1 MLECK
6 PPAGEQAIDNNTG
19 MPALDLRSRLLAI
32 LAADVAGYSRLMS
45 LDEHATVAA
54 LDAGRAAFQEQIGAH
69 GGRVIDM
76 AGDSVLSVFD
86 TATGAMNAA
95 LSVQLQLNAS
105 ATDVPDDRRL
115 RFRIG
120 IHVGDVIEKADG
132 TVYGDGVNIA
142 ARLEGLAV
150 PGAIAVS
157 QAVYGMVAQRVDAV
171 FEDIGDQM
179 VKNIAQP
186 VRAFQAR
193 LRLPGEAPRSPAV
206 GISRPRHGNLPAV
219 LPALI
224 GRDDDVASLIAL
236 VGAHRLVSIVG
247 AGGIG
252 KTRLA
257 QATAHA
263 LCHEFADG
271 AWMVELAPVADPAL
285 LPAAVAQALGA
296 TLPGNRNAQD
306 EVIDALRD
314 CAVLL
319 VLDNCEHVLDTA
331 SAFTLAL
338 IERAPKARLLI
349 TSQEL
354 LKIADEHLYRV
365 ATLSLPTT
373 SDLTAAQASGAV
385 ALLVNRVQA
394 LQPTFALTDHNAAD
408 VVEICRRLD
417 GLPLAIELAAA
428 RVPLLGAT
436 GVRERL
442 HERFRMLTGGAR
454 TALRRHQ
461 TLREALDW
469 SHSLLGAEESA
480 VFRRAGVFAGSFAM
494 TTAQQVLGD
503 PQLDDWA
510 VLEHLGALVD
520 KSLVVA
526 EPVEPPRY
534 RLLESAR
541 GYALEKLREAGET
554 DATLRRHAQAV
565 LTLFEIKDQNSWWT
579 TPLRVRVRRWLP
591 DIDNLRA
598 ALDWAA
604 QSSENGELHIRLA
617 SASAD
622 FLLQSGHRL
631 EAQRHCQQALERID
645 VTTPPAVEA
654 GMLVCWSAISHPRA
668 GPTQLAASERAIALF
683 RGIGNQRRLYGSLGQ
698 YAIASV
704 TGGDVV
710 SSEQALC
717 EMARIHDSGWP
728 PISRCNLLLARSRFL
743 DNVRPD
749 QLDEMRDLAM
759 EMLQIARAANDEWWI
774 EVALRMLAANS
785 RERGNLEEAISR
797 GRELVALHWQD
808 QRNVQG
814 YGFVLSD
821 LSSALS
827 ERGEVEEALTVMR
840 EAAGVFARQGL
851 LWIFL
856 TRIALLA
863 LRRGHATEAALA
875 FGRAEAGQ
883 AWRDAA
889 QPPRKVRE
897 REDLLRQLQEVFS
910 GPELERLLAEGA
922 ALTDEEAARI
932 ALAA

>member
-1 MLECK
+1 
-6 PPAGEQAIDNNTG
+6 
-19 MPALDLRSRLLAI
+19 MPAPDLRSRLLAI

-54 LDAGRAAFQEQIGAH
+54 LDLGRAVFQEQIVAH

-86 TATGAMNAA
+86 TATGAVSAA
-95 LSVQLQLNAS
+95 LSVQRQLAAS
-105 ATDVPDDRRL
+105 AIDVPDDRRL

-157 QAVYGMVAQRVDAV
+157 QAVHSMVAQRVDAE

-193 LRLPGEAPRSPAV
+193 QRLPGEAPRSPAV
-206 GISRPRHGNLPAV
+206 GSSHPRRGNLPAV
-219 LPALI
+219 LPSLI
-224 GRDDDVASLIAL
+224 GRADDVASLVAL
-236 VGAHRLVSIVG
+236 VSARRVVSIVG

-257 QATAHA
+257 LATAHA
-263 LCHEFADG
+263 LRDEFAHG

-296 TLPGNRNAQD
+296 TLSGNRNAQD

-314 CAVLL
+314 RAVLL
-319 VLDNCEHVLDTA
+319 VLDNCEHLLDAA
-331 SAFTLAL
+331 SAFSQAL
-338 IERAPKARLLI
+338 IERAAKAHLLI

-365 ATLSLPTT
+365 ATLSLPGTP
-373 SDLTAAQASGAV
+373 DLAAAQASGAV
-385 ALLVNRVQA
+385 ALLVDRVQA
-394 LQPTFALTDHNAAD
+394 LQPTFALTELNVTD
-408 VVEICRRLD
+408 VVDICRRLD

-428 RVPLLGAT
+428 RVPLLGAA

-469 SHSLLGAEESA
+469 SHSLLGAKERA
-480 VFRRAGVFAGSFAM
+480 VFRRAGVFAGSFSM
-494 TTAQQVLGD
+494 TAAQQVLGD
-503 PQLDDWA
+503 PQLDAWA

-554 DATLRRHAQAV
+554 DPTLRRHAQAV
-565 LTLFEIKDQNSWWT
+565 LALFEIEDKTRWT
-579 TPLRVRVRRWLP
+579 TPLRVRVRRWMP

-598 ALDWAA
+598 ALDWAS
-604 QSSENGELHIRLA
+604 QSSEDGELHIRLA
-617 SASAD
+617 SASGE
-622 FLLQSGHRL
+622 FLVQSGHRV
-631 EAQRHCQQALERID
+631 EGQRHCQQALERVD

-654 GMLVCWSAISHPRA
+654 RILVSWSAVSHPKA
-668 GPTQLAASERAIALF
+668 GPAQLAASERAIALY
-683 RGIGNQRRLYGSLGQ
+683 RQIGDQRRLYGSLGQ
-698 YAIASV
+698 YAIAAV
-704 TGGDVV
+704 LGGHLA
-710 SSEQALC
+710 SSERALR
-717 EMARIHDSGWP
+717 EMERLHDSGWP
-728 PISRCNLLLARSRFL
+728 PVSRCNLLLARSRFL

-749 QLDEMRDLAM
+749 QPDEMRDVAL
-759 EMLQIARAANDEWWI
+759 EMLRIARAANDEWWI
-774 EVALRMLAANS
+774 EAALQMLARIS
-785 RERGNLEEAISR
+785 RAQGNVDEAISR
-797 GRELVALHWQD
+797 GRELVARHRQD
-808 QRNVQG
+808 HRDVP
-814 YGFVLSD
+814 GFGFALSD

-827 ERGEVEEALTVMR
+827 ERGKLEEALTIAR
-840 EAAGVFARQGL
+840 EAASVFARQGL

-856 TRIALLA
+856 TRIAMLA
-863 LRRGHATEAALA
+863 LARGHATEAALA
-875 FGRAEAGQ
+875 FGRAEAAQ

-889 QPPRKVRE
+889 PPPRKMRE
-897 REDLLRQLQEVFS
+897 RDDLLRQLQEALS